1 MLVPPLSLSLS
12 KMAEEISKPLSET
25 QKVTMVSSGGSEVGA
40 AKLTGEV
47 LDIMIRLPQTV
58 EKLTGV
64 SISQV
69 NMHTLA
75 LLAHSALNASMYT
88 VMADQIR
95 AHHRLSFTVLKPLG
109 LSLIV
114 CDLKQV
120 KE

>member
-1 MLVPPLSLSLS
+1 
-12 KMAEEISKPLSET
+12 MAEEISKPLSET

-75 LLAHSALNASMYT
+75 LLAHSALNASMYKY
-88 VMADQIR
+88 
-95 AHHRLSFTVLKPLG
+95 SNG
-109 LSLIV
+109 
-114 CDLKQV
+114 
-120 KE
+120 